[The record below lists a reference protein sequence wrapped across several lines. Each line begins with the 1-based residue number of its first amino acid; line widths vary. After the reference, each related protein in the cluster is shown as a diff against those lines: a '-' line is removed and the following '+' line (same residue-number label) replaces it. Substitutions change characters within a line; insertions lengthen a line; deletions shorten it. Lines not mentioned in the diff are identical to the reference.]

1 MKKILI
7 TGGAGYLGSVLLPQ
21 LLKKKYNV
29 TIYDNL
35 SFGGDHLI
43 NFIEDKN
50 FNFIKGD
57 IRDTAK
63 LKEIIKDKDIII
75 HLAAIVGYPACS
87 LNPKS
92 AYEINVNGTKN
103 ILKLRKKNQII
114 FYASTGS
121 NYGSLDEICT
131 EESPLNPLTVYAK
144 TKTKAEKLVILSKN
158 FVAFRFATAF
168 GSSPRMRIDLM
179 VNDFVN
185 KLINQRYLVVYEKNF
200 MRTFLHVKDIAR
212 SFIHAIDN
220 INSMKNNIYN
230 VGNEKLNLSKKD
242 VCEAIQKKINGYVY
256 FSEIGKDLDKRNYV
270 VSYEKI
276 KKTGFV
282 HKYDLDM
289 GIDELIKSINLLN
302 LKNKYS
308 NV

>member
-21 LLKKKYNV
+21 LLKKKHNV

-43 NFIEDKN
+43 HFIEDKN

-87 LNPKS
+87 LNPKL

-144 TKTKAEKLVILSKN
+144 TKTKAEKLVMLSKN

-220 INSMKNNIYN
+220 LDSMKNNIYN

-289 GIDELIKSINLLN
+289 GIEELIKSINLLN